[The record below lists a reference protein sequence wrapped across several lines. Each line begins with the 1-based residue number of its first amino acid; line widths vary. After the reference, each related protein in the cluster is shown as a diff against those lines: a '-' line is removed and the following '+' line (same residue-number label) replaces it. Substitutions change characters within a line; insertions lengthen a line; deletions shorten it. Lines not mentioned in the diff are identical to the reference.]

1 MAGSS
6 EFMHRGADWIMVSGR
21 SMNFLDPSLRACCNA
36 LMSLSE
42 ESNHLQAL
50 LVVGNRSQESTTR
63 SVVMHLG
70 QQMAALGCQ
79 VETFD
84 YAQEDLPLFDVST
97 AFSGPVYASLKKRVL
112 QADVIVLG
120 TPDYHGSMSS
130 ALKNFLDH
138 FWKEFA
144 GKLFGS
150 IVGSHEKGLTVHD
163 QIRTVLRQC
172 YAWSLP
178 YGVSFMDKA
187 DLSEGAV
194 SSEGLTKKLDGM
206 AHDLCA
212 YGKVLA
218 AQRRSDLSGEG
229 PGFLEHYRSA

>member
-1 MAGSS
+1 
-6 EFMHRGADWIMVSGR
+6 
-21 SMNFLDPSLRACCNA
+21 
-36 LMSLSE
+36 
-42 ESNHLQAL
+42 
-50 LVVGNRSQESTTR
+50 
-63 SVVMHLG
+63 
-70 QQMAALGCQ
+70 
-79 VETFD
+79 
-84 YAQEDLPLFDVST
+84 
-97 AFSGPVYASLKKRVL
+97 KRVL

-194 SSEGLTKKLDGM
+194 SSDGLTKKLDGM
-206 AHDLCA
+206 AHDLCT

>member
-1 MAGSS
+1 
-6 EFMHRGADWIMVSGR
+6 
-21 SMNFLDPSLRACCNA
+21 
-36 LMSLSE
+36 
-42 ESNHLQAL
+42 
-50 LVVGNRSQESTTR
+50 
-63 SVVMHLG
+63 
-70 QQMAALGCQ
+70 
-79 VETFD
+79 
-84 YAQEDLPLFDVST
+84 
-97 AFSGPVYASLKKRVL
+97 
-112 QADVIVLG
+112 
-120 TPDYHGSMSS
+120 MSS

-194 SSEGLTKKLDGM
+194 SSDALTKKLDGM
-206 AHDLCA
+206 AHDLCT